1 MKKALDQLPFACLK
15 ARYRA
20 WLAKR
25 KLNDDTINEEMAVK
39 KAVEL
44 FNNISTDLIKTSWK
58 MTGFKKFAHFGDV
71 SDPEV
76 NSQDVENELNERLE
90 QACAITEA

>member
-1 MKKALDQLPFACLK
+1 MKNSRHAYLK
-15 ARYRA
+15 SVS
-20 WLAKR
+20 KF
-25 KLNDDTINEEMAVK
+25 EV
-39 KAVEL
+39 
-44 FNNISTDLIKTSWK
+44 
-58 MTGFKKFAHFGDV
+58 TGFKKFAHFGDV